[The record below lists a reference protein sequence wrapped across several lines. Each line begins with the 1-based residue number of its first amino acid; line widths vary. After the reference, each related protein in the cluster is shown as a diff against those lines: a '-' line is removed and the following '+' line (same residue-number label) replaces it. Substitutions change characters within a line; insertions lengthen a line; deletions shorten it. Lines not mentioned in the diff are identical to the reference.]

1 VKIGVI
7 GSGAMG
13 TLFAGLLAAVADV
26 TLLGHWPD
34 QMAALR
40 WKGLR
45 LEMADGT
52 TRHVHFDLAGTP
64 AAPVDGALILVKSGQ
79 TARAAAEARRW
90 LRPAG
95 IALTLQN
102 GLGHV
107 PTLRAALGTKRVLQG
122 VTVAGATVVAPGH
135 TRQSGTPAVSVG
147 PPAGAA
153 DAGLLDALSAAGI
166 AVHVVENITGV
177 VWGKVAI
184 NAAINPPT
192 ALLDVDNGALADAAG
207 GRELLE
213 KAAGEVAAVA
223 AALNIPLPFPDAG
236 AEAIRV
242 ARATATN
249 HSSMRQDLNRDA
261 PTEIGA
267 ICGAV
272 VERAA
277 WAGVPVPLNRL
288 YARLIAAA
296 EQRGRGNALAGAGA
310 DATEAPFLNKLRS
323 LREEGETP

>member
-1 VKIGVI
+1 MKIGII
-7 GSGAMG
+7 GSGALG
-13 TLFAGLLAAVADV
+13 TLFAGLLAPVADV

-40 WKGLR
+40 WQGLR

-52 TRHVHFDLAGTP
+52 TRQVHFDLAGTP
-64 AAPVDGALILVKSGQ
+64 AAPVDAALILVKSGQ
-79 TARAAAEARRW
+79 TARAAEEARRW

-107 PTLRAALGTKRVLQG
+107 PVLRAALGAERVLQG
-122 VTVAGATVVAPGH
+122 VTVVGATVRAPGH

-147 PPAGAA
+147 KPAGAA
-153 DAGLLDALSAAGI
+153 AADLLEALAAAGFT
-166 AVHVVENITGV
+166 VNVVENLTGV

-192 ALLDVDNGALADAAG
+192 ALLDVTNGAVAKTAG

-223 AALNIPLPFPDAG
+223 AALHIRLPFPDAG
-236 AEAIRV
+236 AEAVGV
-242 ARATATN
+242 ARATAAN
-249 HSSMRQDLNRDA
+249 HSSMRQDLNRGA

-288 YARLIAAA
+288 YARLVAAA
-296 EQRGRGNALAGAGA
+296 ATQGRDRALANVSA
-310 DATEAPFLNKLRS
+310 DPAQAPFLNTLLS
-323 LREEGETP
+323 LRE